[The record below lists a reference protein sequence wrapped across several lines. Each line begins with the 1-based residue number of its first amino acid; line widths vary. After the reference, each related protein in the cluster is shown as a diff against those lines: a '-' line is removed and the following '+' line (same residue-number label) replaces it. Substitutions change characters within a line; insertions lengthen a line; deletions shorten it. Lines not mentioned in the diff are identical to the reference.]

1 MIFTSGTASFMS
13 PGARPVAITEVK
25 NGANKFTKSVRMPIK
40 ARNLRKIS
48 ALKSDFLFDFVK
60 FGKKAL
66 AKAPSPKIR
75 RNKFGI
81 LNAMKNI
88 SL

>member
-1 MIFTSGTASFMS
+1 MIFTSGTASFMLL
-13 PGARPVAITEVK
+13 GAKPVAITAVK

-66 AKAPSPKIR
+66 ANAPSPKIR
-75 RNKFGI
+75 RSKFGI
-81 LNAMKNI
+81 LNAIKNI

>member
-1 MIFTSGTASFMS
+1 MS
-13 PGARPVAITEVK
+13 PGANPVAITEVK
-25 NGANKFTKSVRMPIK
+25 NGANKFTASVRMPIK

-48 ALKSDFLFDFVK
+48 ALKSHFLFHLVK
-60 FGKKAL
+60 LGKKAL
-66 AKAPSPKIR
+66 ATAPSPQMR

>member
-1 MIFTSGTASFMS
+1 MS
-13 PGARPVAITEVK
+13 PGARPVAITAVK
-25 NGANKFTKSVRMPIK
+25 NGANRFTKSVRMPIK

-66 AKAPSPKIR
+66 AKAPSPKMR
-75 RNKFGI
+75 RSKLGI
-81 LNAMKNI
+81 LNAIKNI

>member
-1 MIFTSGTASFMS
+1 MS
-13 PGARPVAITEVK
+13 LGAKPVAITEVK

-48 ALKSDFLFDFVK
+48 ALKSDFLFDLAK

-66 AKAPSPKIR
+66 AKAPSPNMR
-75 RNKFGI
+75 RSKLGI
-81 LNAMKNI
+81 LNAIKNI

>member
-1 MIFTSGTASFMS
+1 MS
-13 PGARPVAITEVK
+13 LGAKPVAITAVK
-25 NGANKFTKSVRMPIK
+25 NGANKFTKSVRMQMK

-48 ALKSDFLFDFVK
+48 ALKRDFLFDYVK
-60 FGKKAL
+60 LGKKAL

-75 RNKFGI
+75 RSKFGI
-81 LNAMKNI
+81 LNAIKNI